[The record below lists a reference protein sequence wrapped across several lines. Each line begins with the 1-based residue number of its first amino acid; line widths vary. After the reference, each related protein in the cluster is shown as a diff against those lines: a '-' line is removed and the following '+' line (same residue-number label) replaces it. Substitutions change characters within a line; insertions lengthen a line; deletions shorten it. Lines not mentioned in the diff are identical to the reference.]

1 MPLPLVPAIVA
12 GVVAAT
18 QFAGAVSGVKDA
30 SEGQD
35 MALMTGQSVNT
46 EIGDINKIKSPAKA
60 TVDGLGAF
68 GYLPAIELTKAL
80 RTPKPPKL

>member
-12 GVVAAT
+12 GVVAVT
-18 QFAGAVSGVKDA
+18 QFNGAVAGFKNA

-46 EIGDINKIKSPAKA
+46 EIGDTNKTKSPIKA
-60 TVDGLGAF
+60 FVDGLGAF
-68 GYLPAIELTKAL
+68 GYLPAIELTKAI
-80 RTPKPPKL
+80 RTPKPPQR